1 MPTHSTGDVVPKKK
15 PAPDIYLLAAKELR
29 VRPERCVVVEDSRI
43 GLGAARAAGMTCERA
58 ADALLHC

>member
-1 MPTHSTGDVVPKKK
+1 MPKKK